1 MPEAKLD
8 AVRLPRTQQQRR
20 DETRRALL
28 DAAVE
33 SLIEVGFART
43 TTLEV
48 QRRADVSRG
57 ALLHHFPSK
66 AELLVAAVDHLAEM
80 RARELKA
87 FASQLP
93 AEGAEAPM
101 ERVSRTRAR
110 PGTPDAQAD
119 RADGGRGEAQPAAG
133 GDARTGVVL
142 GLLWQCFSGTFF
154 QVAMELRTAART
166 DPELRRV
173 LTIAERSLRDRI
185 VAQSRTLFGKAV
197 AEHPGLERAIDLTLQ
212 LMIGAAMTSVLHGDT
227 SRLDDLIDDWK
238 ALFPLVLS
246 RAGSIDSGPKRSR
259 DRNHLTARPPSRG
272 HTRAARPRPN
282 SSGEAPDSEN
292 ASRRKASDE

>member
-1 MPEAKLD
+1 MPEAKVDAKVDAKVEAKLD
-8 AVRLPRTQQQRR
+8 AKLEGVRPPRTQQQRR
-20 DETRRALL
+20 EETRRALL

-48 QRRADVSRG
+48 QRRANVSRG

-80 RARELKA
+80 RAREMKA

-93 AEGAEAPM
+93 P
-101 ERVSRTRAR
+101 ERVKR
-110 PGTPDAQAD
+110 PAGDATDLTGTEDPEAAP
-119 RADGGRGEAQPAAG
+119 GR
-133 GDARTGVVL
+133 DARTDVVL

-185 VAQSRTLFGKAV
+185 VAQSRTLFGRAV
-197 AEHPGLERAIDLTLQ
+197 AEHPGLERALDLTLQ

-238 ALFPLVLS
+238 ALFPLVLAS
-246 RAGSIDSGPKRSR
+246 AGGATTTERKKVKGKR
-259 DRNHLTARPPSRG
+259 
-272 HTRAARPRPN
+272 
-282 SSGEAPDSEN
+282 
-292 ASRRKASDE
+292 

>member
-1 MPEAKLD
+1 MPEVA
-8 AVRLPRTQQQRR
+8 RIPRTQQQRR

-80 RARELKA
+80 RAREMKA

-93 AEGAEAPM
+93 P
-101 ERVSRTRAR
+101 ERVKR
-110 PGTPDAQAD
+110 
-119 RADGGRGEAQPAAG
+119 PAAG
-133 GDARTGVVL
+133 GAGASGIAEAAPGTDARTDVVL

-154 QVAMELRTAART
+154 KVSMELRTAART

-173 LTIAERSLRDRI
+173 LTIAERSLRERI
-185 VAQSRTLFGKAV
+185 VAQSRTLFGRAV
-197 AEHPGLERAIDLTLQ
+197 AEHPNLERALDLTLQ
-212 LMIGAAMTSVLHGDT
+212 LMIGAAMSSVLHGDT
-227 SRLDDLIDDWK
+227 SRLDDLIEDWK
-238 ALFPLVLS
+238 AVFPLVLAN
-246 RAGSIDSGPKRSR
+246 AGGAAATDRKKLKGKR
-259 DRNHLTARPPSRG
+259 
-272 HTRAARPRPN
+272 
-282 SSGEAPDSEN
+282 
-292 ASRRKASDE
+292 

>member
-1 MPEAKLD
+1 MPEAKVDARLD
-8 AVRLPRTQQQRR
+8 AKLDGGRPPRTQQQRR
-20 DETRRALL
+20 EETRRALL

-48 QRRADVSRG
+48 QRRAKVSRG

-80 RARELKA
+80 RAREMKA

-93 AEGAEAPM
+93 PERAPH
-101 ERVSRTRAR
+101 
-110 PGTPDAQAD
+110 PGELPTPDAAP
-119 RADGGRGEAQPAAG
+119 GT
-133 GDARTGVVL
+133 DARTDVVL

-173 LTIAERSLRDRI
+173 LTVAERSLRDRI
-185 VAQSRTLFGKAV
+185 VAQSRTLFGRAV
-197 AEHPGLERAIDLTLQ
+197 AEHPGLERALDLTLQ

-227 SRLDDLIDDWK
+227 SRLDELIDDWK
-238 ALFPLVLS
+238 ALFPLVLTTMGGAATTE
-246 RAGSIDSGPKRSR
+246 RKKVKGKR
-259 DRNHLTARPPSRG
+259 
-272 HTRAARPRPN
+272 
-282 SSGEAPDSEN
+282 
-292 ASRRKASDE
+292 

>member
-1 MPEAKLD
+1 MPEAKVDAKLD
-8 AVRLPRTQQQRR
+8 ARLDARLDGVRPPRTQQQRR
-20 DETRRALL
+20 EETRRALL

-48 QRRADVSRG
+48 QRRAKVSRG

-93 AEGAEAPM
+93 PEGPEVASA
-101 ERVSRTRAR
+101 
-110 PGTPDAQAD
+110 
-119 RADGGRGEAQPAAG
+119 PAASTDAASRKRELGDAAGEPTQPSPG
-133 GDARTGVVL
+133 GDARTDAVL

-185 VAQSRTLFGKAV
+185 VAQSRTLFGRSV
-197 AEHPGLERAIDLTLQ
+197 AEHPGLERTLDLTLQ
-212 LMIGAAMTSVLHGDT
+212 LMIGAAMTSVLHGDA
-227 SRLDDLIDDWK
+227 SGLDNLIESWK
-238 ALFPLVLS
+238 ALFPLVLAN
-246 RAGSIDSGPKRSR
+246 AGGATAAEHKKLKGKR
-259 DRNHLTARPPSRG
+259 
-272 HTRAARPRPN
+272 
-282 SSGEAPDSEN
+282 
-292 ASRRKASDE
+292 

>member
-1 MPEAKLD
+1 MPEPKLD
-8 AVRLPRTQQQRR
+8 AVRPPRTQQQRR
-20 DETRRALL
+20 EETRRALL

-48 QRRADVSRG
+48 QRRAEVSRG

-80 RARELKA
+80 RAREMKA

-93 AEGAEAPM
+93 PE
-101 ERVSRTRAR
+101 RAR
-110 PGTPDAQAD
+110 
-119 RADGGRGEAQPAAG
+119 RADDEDLAPGADE
-133 GDARTGVVL
+133 RTEVVL

-154 QVAMELRTAART
+154 KVSMELRTAART

-173 LTIAERSLRDRI
+173 LTVAERSLRDRI
-185 VAQSRTLFGKAV
+185 VAQSRTLFGRAV
-197 AEHPGLERAIDLTLQ
+197 AEHPNLERALDLTLQ
-212 LMIGAAMTSVLHGDT
+212 LMIGAAMSSVLHGEG

-238 ALFPLVLS
+238 ALFPLVLAS
-246 RAGSIDSGPKRSR
+246 AGSTVTDRKKVKGKR
-259 DRNHLTARPPSRG
+259 
-272 HTRAARPRPN
+272 
-282 SSGEAPDSEN
+282 
-292 ASRRKASDE
+292 

>member
-8 AVRLPRTQQQRR
+8 PVRAPRTQQQRR
-20 DETRRALL
+20 EETRRALL

-87 FASQLP
+87 LSSQLP
-93 AEGAEAPM
+93 PEGIEAAEGAV
-101 ERVSRTRAR
+101 RRA
-110 PGTPDAQAD
+110 GH
-119 RADGGRGEAQPAAG
+119 GEHAVGA
-133 GDARTGVVL
+133 DARTGAVL
-142 GLLWQCFSGTFF
+142 DLLWQCFSGTFF
-154 QVAMELRTAART
+154 KVSMELRTAART

-173 LTIAERSLRDRI
+173 LTVAERSLRDRI
-185 VAQSRTLFGKAV
+185 VAQSRTLFGRAV
-197 AEHPGLERAIDLTLQ
+197 AEHSGLERALDLTLQ
-212 LMIGAAMTSVLHGDT
+212 LMIGAAMSSVLHGET
-227 SRLDDLIDDWK
+227 SHLDDLIEDWK
-238 ALFPLVLS
+238 MLFPLVLAN
-246 RAGSIDSGPKRSR
+246 AGG
-259 DRNHLTARPPSRG
+259 AV
-272 HTRAARPRPN
+272 A
-282 SSGEAPDSEN
+282 SE
-292 ASRRKASDE
+292 RRKLKGKR